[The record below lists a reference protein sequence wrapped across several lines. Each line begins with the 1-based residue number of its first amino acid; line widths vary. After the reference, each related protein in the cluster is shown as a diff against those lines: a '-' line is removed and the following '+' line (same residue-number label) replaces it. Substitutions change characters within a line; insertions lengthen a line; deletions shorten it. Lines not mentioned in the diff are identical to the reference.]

1 MSPSALDTVLN
12 GAPWDGV
19 LSPVAA
25 EAMLRREFPEVPQWL
40 CWKTERDPAKFA
52 LKAFT
57 GEGNQNDGRIGKWRW
72 ERVPCSYCNTGLW
85 GGDTRRKRAGIGW
98 LGMIRV
104 WNTQD
109 PEFLLFSYL
118 NGDRAEPVPFDM
130 FASTSDLNL
139 LRRFADD
146 IRRLSTARLRNKLR
160 INVYKGSDIH
170 IDAEETEPIL
180 LPESVHSDI
189 VNQAT
194 TFFRQADLYRQLAA
208 PYRRGFLFAGPPGN
222 GKSMMIHSLVR
233 RCWKAFRAEA
243 HFMNIRPDTDCDDL
257 AMFLNWGKADSPRVL
272 ILEEIDSLACET
284 QVTRAALL
292 SLLDKLDS
300 KHGVLLVATSNNPEK
315 IDPALIHRPSRFDR
329 VWNFDLPEEPL
340 RAAYLERAFPAI
352 SARLVEDLARRTGG
366 WSFAYL
372 KELRITA
379 AVIAAGRGTAE
390 VTVPMIQEA
399 HDLLSAQF
407 NSGQQAHAFRPRR
420 KGVSGFGNRL
430 TPAA

>member
-1 MSPSALDTVLN
+1 MVMLEDGKRSRQVRPEGVYWAKATRTTGGSAS
-12 GAPWDGV
+12 GDG
-19 LSPVAA
+19 
-25 EAMLRREFPEVPQWL
+25 
-40 CWKTERDPAKFA
+40 
-52 LKAFT
+52 
-57 GEGNQNDGRIGKWRW
+57 
-72 ERVPCSYCNTGLW
+72 RVPCSYCNTGLW

-139 LRRFADD
+139 LCWFADD

-257 AMFLNWGKADSPRVL
+257 AMFLNWERRRAHESSSWKRSILSP
-272 ILEEIDSLACET
+272 A
-284 QVTRAALL
+284 
-292 SLLDKLDS
+292 K
-300 KHGVLLVATSNNPEK
+300 
-315 IDPALIHRPSRFDR
+315 
-329 VWNFDLPEEPL
+329 
-340 RAAYLERAFPAI
+340 
-352 SARLVEDLARRTGG
+352 
-366 WSFAYL
+366 
-372 KELRITA
+372 
-379 AVIAAGRGTAE
+379 
-390 VTVPMIQEA
+390 
-399 HDLLSAQF
+399 
-407 NSGQQAHAFRPRR
+407 PR
-420 KGVSGFGNRL
+420 
-430 TPAA
+430 